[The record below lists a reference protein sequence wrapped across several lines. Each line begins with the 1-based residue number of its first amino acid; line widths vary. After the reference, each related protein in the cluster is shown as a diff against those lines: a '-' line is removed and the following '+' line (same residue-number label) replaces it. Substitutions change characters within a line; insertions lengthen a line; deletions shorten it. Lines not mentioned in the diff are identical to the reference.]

1 MIIDS
6 NIAEIYEEVMRSEID
21 INRLYEELRLSL
33 PDPDENDPIEIFNR
47 KFIYALTETIKKN
60 LELNIYDRNVAR
72 IIDLFRDGEFSAAVV
87 EIAKI
92 QDDPRYDKFKQPFKR
107 LLDTV
112 QLLQEN
118 FTSVEDVEKFITEKE
133 KEEKFRRDFK
143 PYYGTNI

>member
-47 KFIYALTETIKKN
+47 KFIYALSETIKKN

-72 IIDLFRDGEFSAAVV
+72 IIDLFRDGGRSPVRQIQATLQAA
-87 EIAKI
+87 
-92 QDDPRYDKFKQPFKR
+92 PRYRAAPPGEFH
-107 LLDTV
+107 
-112 QLLQEN
+112 EC
-118 FTSVEDVEKFITEKE
+118 
-133 KEEKFRRDFK
+133 
-143 PYYGTNI
+143 